1 MEEKIK
7 SKHIKKIIFS
17 FLHERT
23 KLKIIKYNKTIQNI
37 LNIYLIDYKLYS
49 KKYIIYETKNKGKEY
64 YFENDNLIFEGE
76 FLKGERNGKGKEY
89 HSFLGSIIFEGEY
102 LNGKRNGKGKEYNC
116 YNGRVIFEGEYLNG
130 KKNGKGIE
138 YFRNGKLNFECQYIN
153 GKKIYIKQYN
163 PKNNST
169 YELKNGQG
177 FIKEFHD
184 IEMGKDM
191 EKLKNII
198 IVVN

>member
-76 FLKGERNGKGKEY
+76 FLKGE
-89 HSFLGSIIFEGEY
+89 
-102 LNGKRNGKGKEYNC
+102 RNGKGKEYNC